1 MFSRILIKLIDEAI
15 LPAVMLV
22 AARILGVLFVA
33 GYFEIPFSSGK
44 SFFTLYFSKPS
55 DFLIVNSY
63 SILFMYLVIFLG
75 GLFFLVKSKYLHDS
89 HVHPSFAAKLF
100 SMKLGSFIQTSFDI
114 YSQGTIWLSY
124 SYLMT
129 LMLGVE
135 AYYKMVFLWVF
146 LASFIL
152 SILLTLIFVFDV
164 EKELTIAKNE
174 KA

>member
-1 MFSRILIKLIDEAI
+1 MFSRILVKLIDEAI
-15 LPAVMLV
+15 LPAVLLV
-22 AARILGVLFVA
+22 AARILGVLFVV
-33 GYFEIPFSSGK
+33 GYYEIPFNSGN
-44 SFFTLYFSKPS
+44 SFFTLYFSNSS

-75 GLFFLVKSKYLHDS
+75 GLFFLIKSTYLHDS
-89 HVHPSFAAKLF
+89 HVRPSFAAKLF
-100 SMKLGSFIQTSFDI
+100 SMKLGNFIQTSFDI

-135 AYYKMVFLWVF
+135 AYYKMVFPWVF
-146 LASFIL
+146 VASFAL
-152 SILLTLIFVFDV
+152 SVLLTLVFVFDV
-164 EKELTIAKNE
+164 EKELILSKNE